1 MKKIISIV
9 LALSV
14 CLTMIVC
21 ADENNIDDIIE
32 PQTENSETLLEAA
45 DIKESAEE
53 EFSAEE
59 ALELPES
66 NGVTLYAAAEIIA
79 SGECGEN
86 GGNITW
92 SLDNKGTLT
101 LSGSGNLANYRRET
115 DVPWYYYSYQIQNVN
130 LDIVTETFCTAM
142 HCHAFKMLS
151 NVSEI
156 IVPEGVIEIPQSYDL
171 FPETLRRL
179 VLPSTYVGDLSSN
192 MSIMKMCYLNIEVS
206 EDNPIYS
213 SADGTLFNKDKTKL
227 IQYTRSAIE
236 PNYIVPETVTDID
249 EAFCG
254 NEYLQTLTIS
264 KNVEIVDTDIYNGIF
279 SEHGMGDCANDSQC
293 SAVYVDPENPYFC
306 SVDGVLYSKDMSM
319 LIWYPP
325 NREVSF
331 CIPETVKMI
340 APSAFQSSKLSDIQI
355 PESVEIIGMCSF
367 KESHIESVRLPNS
380 IRTIH
385 QSCLF
390 NCPYL
395 KKVYIE
401 VSENAEYSF
410 QLFDSYNLKTAGP
423 MGSGCDIEFC
433 WTGKIPQNV
442 FSSCQ
447 SLTKIIIPDS
457 VTIIEDMAFSF
468 CGNLTDINIPEGIA
482 EIGWYAFGYCESL
495 TEITLPHSV
504 TSIDTFVFD
513 ACSALSD
520 IYIDKAEGIVKGAP
534 WGAQNASITYLRE
547 MKIAPVTKSYTYTG
561 KAIMPAV
568 SITEDRT
575 DGTASYKLREYEDY
589 ILAYSDNINAG
600 TAEMKISF
608 INGFAKLRSEKQSFT
623 ITSKSIDG
631 LVFEPIP
638 NQYYTSRAVTPDIEI
653 TDLER

>member
-1 MKKIISIV
+1 MNKIISMFLV
-9 LALSV
+9 LSV

-21 ADENNIDDIIE
+21 ADENNIADLIE
-32 PQTENSETLLEAA
+32 PQTENTETLLKAS

-53 EFSAEE
+53 EFSTEE

-66 NGVTLYAAAEIIA
+66 NDVTLYAAAEIIA

-92 SLDNKGTLT
+92 SLDYNGTLT
-101 LSGSGNLANYRRET
+101 LSGSGNLANYREDR
-115 DVPWYYYSYQIQNVN
+115 DVPWYYYRYQIQNVN

-156 IVPEGVIEIPQSYDL
+156 IIPEGVTEIPQSYDL
-171 FPETLRRL
+171 FPETLQKL
-179 VLPSTYVGDLSSN
+179 VLPSTYTGDLSDN
-192 MSIMKMCYLNIEVS
+192 MLIMKMCYLNIEVS

-227 IQYTRSAIE
+227 VQYTRSAIE
-236 PNYIVPETVTDID
+236 PNYVVPETVTDID

-264 KNVEIVDTDIYNGIF
+264 KNVEIVDVDIYNGNF
-279 SEHGMGDCANDSQC
+279 SEHGMGNCAYDSQC
-293 SAVYVDPENPYFC
+293 SAVYVDSENPYFC
-306 SVDGVLYSKDMSM
+306 SVDGVLYNKDMSV
-319 LIWYPP
+319 IVWCPP
-325 NREVSF
+325 LKTGSF
-331 CIPETVKMI
+331 CIPETVKII

-355 PESVEIIGMCSF
+355 PESVKVIGMCSF
-367 KESHIESVRLPNS
+367 KESHIESVRLPDS

-390 NCPYL
+390 NCPNL

-401 VSENAEYSF
+401 VSENAEYSV

-433 WTGKIPQNV
+433 WTGKIPQNA
-442 FSSCQ
+442 FSSCR
-447 SLTKIIIPDS
+447 SLTKIVIPDS
-457 VTIIEDMAFSF
+457 VTLIEDEAFFF
-468 CGNLTDINIPEGIA
+468 CQNLTDIMIPESVT
-482 EIGWYAFGYCESL
+482 EIGWYAFGFCRSL
-495 TEITLPHSV
+495 TEIAIPHSV
-504 TSIDTFVFD
+504 TSIGTFAFD
-513 ACSALSD
+513 ACSALSK
-520 IYIDKAEGIVKGAP
+520 ISIDRAEGIVKGAP

-547 MKIAPVTKSYTYTG
+547 MNIAPVTKSYTYTG

-575 DGTASYKLREYEDY
+575 DGTASYKLKEYEDY

-623 ITSKSIDG
+623 ITPKSIDS
-631 LVFEPIP
+631 LAFAPIP
-638 NQYYTSRAVTPDIEI
+638 NQEYTSRAVTPDIKI